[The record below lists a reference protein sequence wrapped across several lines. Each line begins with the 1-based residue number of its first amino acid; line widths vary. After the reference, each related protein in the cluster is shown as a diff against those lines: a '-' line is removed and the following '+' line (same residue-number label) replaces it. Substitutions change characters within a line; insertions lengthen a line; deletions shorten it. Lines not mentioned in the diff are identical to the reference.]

1 MKSSRI
7 PKNKT
12 LPYGKTPYKRREL
25 LKGLAGLPLMAGFG
39 GNLLKNLSSEKKD
52 TNISSSRVIGP
63 GLSEIKGTL
72 PEGRIGNISF
82 TRLMMGCNQIGGWA
96 HARDLIYA
104 DTLFKAY
111 NTEQKVIETLHLG
124 EQAGIGATFMVNLY
138 YPWFNRYLKEYGGK
152 MKSIC
157 QTYISQQDFLGDIDQ
172 AIEYG
177 ATVLYIQGGEA
188 DRFVIDGKIAKLA
201 KAIEHIKSKGF
212 PAGMGAH
219 SLEVI
224 KVCEKEKIP
233 VDFYVKT
240 FHHDKYWSAHPKENR
255 VEFSVVSDYS
265 QDHNKFHDNIFD
277 LFPDQTA
284 GLMKNIKKPW
294 IAFKV
299 LAGGAIAPK
308 DGLNY
313 AFQNGADFICLGMFD
328 FQVVSNVNTAI
339 DVLARVKDREREWYS

>member
-1 MKSSRI
+1 MKTRI
-7 PKNKT
+7 FKNKT
-12 LPYGKTPYKRREL
+12 LSGSKTVYKRREL
-25 LKGLAGLPLMAGFG
+25 LKGLAGIPIMAGFG
-39 GNLLKNLSSEKKD
+39 GNPLRNWTFDKNDS
-52 TNISSSRVIGP
+52 NSSSSQFSYP
-63 GLSEIKGTL
+63 GLTEINGTL
-72 PEGRIGNISF
+72 PEGKIGNISF

-96 HARDLIYA
+96 HARDLLYA

-111 NTEQKVIETLHLG
+111 NTEQKVIETFHLG

-172 AIEYG
+172 AIENG
-177 ATVLYIQGGEA
+177 ATALYIQGGEG
-188 DRFVIDGKIAKLA
+188 DRFVRDGKIAKLA
-201 KAIEHIKSKGF
+201 KAIEHIKTKGY

-224 KVCEKEKIP
+224 KVCEKENIP

-240 FHHDKYWSAHPKENR
+240 FHHDNYWSSHPRENR

-265 QDHNKFHDNIFD
+265 EDHNKFHDNMFD

-284 GLMKNIKKPW
+284 GLMKSIKKPW

-299 LAGGAIAPK
+299 LAGGAIPTK
-308 DGLNY
+308 DGFNY
-313 AFQNGADFICLGMFD
+313 AFQKGADFICVGMFD
-328 FQVVSNVNTAI
+328 FQVVNNVNTAI
-339 DVLARVKDREREWYS
+339 DVLAKLGNREREWYS